1 MTIQFLL
8 KEIVKDLTTV
18 FSGYRLINQKDKL
31 AALNIY
37 PYNLP
42 EKIEEADEAHF
53 PYIIVMP
60 QIGKLDLDS
69 ESVTTTLTIGVY
81 DLSENKQG
89 FADILN
95 IIEKYKNHL
104 IYERL
109 IGGYEVQYPIVWEMQ
124 DEDTHPAYYG
134 GMEIAWKLKPM
145 ESKEEGYI

>member
-8 KEIVKDLTTV
+8 KEMVKDLTMV
-18 FSGYRLINQKDKL
+18 FRGYRLINQRDNIVS
-31 AALNIY
+31 LNIY

-42 EKIEEADEAHF
+42 EKKEDEDEDHF
-53 PYIIVMP
+53 PYIIIMP
-60 QIGKLDLDS
+60 QTGKLDLDN
-69 ESVTTTLTIGVY
+69 EGVITTLTIGVY
-81 DLSENKQG
+81 DESENKQG

-109 IGGYEVQYPIVWEMQ
+109 IGGYEVQYPIIWEMQ